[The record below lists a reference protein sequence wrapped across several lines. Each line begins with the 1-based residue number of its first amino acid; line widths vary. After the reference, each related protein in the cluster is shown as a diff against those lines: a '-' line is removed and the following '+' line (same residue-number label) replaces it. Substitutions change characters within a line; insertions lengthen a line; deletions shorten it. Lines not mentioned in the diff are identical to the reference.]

1 MKTAISSLIVAAYIL
16 CCFRLRTAPWRYFQI
31 NARYFS
37 GDKGIFSKINIDSLI
52 PEKWKLRQDWLVDG
66 FEPIRYP
73 VFVKPEWG
81 QNAKGIQRADNETEL
96 QTITKGLNGSATRF
110 IAQEGALEKREFEIF
125 FVYPE
130 PDRQSA
136 SIVTVTEVINESHE
150 YPINSVY
157 NEDTTYHDISNQF
170 TEEELKQLAEYNKE
184 IGHFG
189 HSRLSVRAH
198 SLPDLIAG
206 KFHVIELNLFTPMP
220 VNVLDQNLSALDA
233 LKFIG
238 SVSWELART
247 TRSIDANQPVHPVF
261 TRMMSYNRHHKT
273 ASVLRSFL

>member
-1 MKTAISSLIVAAYIL
+1 MKTAISSLIVTAYIL
-16 CCFRLRTAPWRYFQI
+16 CCFCLRTAPWRYFQI

-37 GDKGIFSKINIDSLI
+37 GDKGIFSKIKIDRLI
-52 PEKWKLRQDWLVDG
+52 PDKWKLQQDWLVDG
-66 FEPIRYP
+66 FVPFRYP

-81 QNAKGIQRADNETEL
+81 QNAQGVQRADNESEL
-96 QTITKGLNGSATRF
+96 QTITKRLNGSATRF
-110 IAQEGALEKREFEIF
+110 IAQEGAEEKREFEIYI
-125 FVYPE
+125 VYPD
-130 PDRQSA
+130 PDRRRA
-136 SIVTVTEVINESHE
+136 SIVTVTEVINQSHD

-157 NEDTTYHDISNQF
+157 NADTTYHDISNQF
-170 TEEELKQLAEYNKE
+170 SGAELDQLAEYNRE
-184 IGHFG
+184 IGDFG

-198 SLPDLIAG
+198 SLPDLVAG

-220 VNVLDQNLSALDA
+220 VNVLDRNLSAFEA

-238 SVSWELART
+238 AVSWELAKT